1 MRMLA
6 SFSSKSIRP
15 PIQEQIS
22 ELQRKIQLL
31 EGDRSAQYESSESLI
46 QKNRE
51 KILQLRQENKVL
63 HRKLA
68 EQLAGDEKVIRDAFQ
83 SRSSEK
89 AAYRN
94 MSGKVAVQLL
104 DQKVCDKVKKLNA
117 LKHVTNTQRHRLE
130 ELNTEYNTVKAYRPG
145 LPTDSIAT
153 NEGDFADVQPQ
164 KTLRVLE
171 NRLEKSQLKCQ
182 EAEHITRSYLKLKA
196 HLQEESLTFQSQ
208 LDKLECEI
216 IRQKQELRDL
226 QLMNNN
232 AHQAKDA
239 AKAKLQRQEVMLYS
253 ERRERELILN
263 RYKKHA
269 EEQKAQADR
278 GERRAQRV
286 ALHTDELSSEAQ
298 RSGTAEGESDKIIS
312 GFEEAFTRITEAT
325 GVTEAQ
331 DPVQEWGEEVED
343 GVVYGVTLHREPA
356 CPSPSD
362 LVGVAC
368 VQYRTLKVRRV
379 KAATLELLIT
389 ELLNPTCN
397 EHDYARVF
405 LSTYR
410 AFTCTNTLI
419 EMLFQREDK
428 IINFDNSVCVRSSL
442 PALVRLWL
450 DEFSEDLRDS
460 PLYSSLRF
468 LSLHLRHRLCFRRL
482 AQQADALLHTF
493 QEEDRCAGTRS
504 EVTQVSG
511 DETGSVLTCPAQDI
525 AEELTRLDAA
535 LFVRVVPFHCLG
547 CVWSQR
553 DKKENRSLAPSVRA
567 TIAQFNAVTN
577 RVITSLLCPTSS
589 HTHAD
594 SHTPPSSISP
604 RLHLRGQHASPAHR
618 ARIIEKWISVAQECY
633 QLRNFSSLRA
643 ILSALQSNAV
653 YRLKKTWAA
662 VSKESLST
670 FDHLCESFPDEN
682 CVLSNREILE
692 DSNEDGE
699 ETSCAALR
707 SAKLSPSSRHTGYTG
722 GEVPYLGTYLTVL
735 TMLDTALPDTL
746 EDRLI
751 NFEKRRREFEVLSQ
765 IRQLQLSCSLYC
777 LPSHPHVSS
786 WLTSCSS
793 LSDQQS
799 YDLSRQ
805 LEPPVDSCPGSPSW
819 SHRLIS
825 KKLGL
830 LLSSSDSFRKKTHSD
845 QMSVSSSGSS
855 GSETD
860 DFSFTLRTK
869 SRSGLCLNISADSS
883 GSCPD
888 PRCSSPVRSSSPSDL
903 SGLSSEGVSPS
914 SPPSPS
920 PSPSPSRAG
929 SGKQSDGCIIRVSMA
944 LHSGSVVYKSILI
957 NSQDKTSQVIQ
968 RALEKHN
975 MENLS
980 CNDFTLTQIL
990 NCDK

>member
-1 MRMLA
+1 MRG
-6 SFSSKSIRP
+6 S
-15 PIQEQIS
+15 
-22 ELQRKIQLL
+22 
-31 EGDRSAQYESSESLI
+31 
-46 QKNRE
+46 
-51 KILQLRQENKVL
+51 LQLCVSERSVCVKRA
-63 HRKLA
+63 RKKRL
-68 EQLAGDEKVIRDAFQ
+68 LGDSDVWLTHFT
-83 SRSSEK
+83 
-89 AAYRN
+89 
-94 MSGKVAVQLL
+94 LL
-104 DQKVCDKVKKLNA
+104 DT
-117 LKHVTNTQRHRLE
+117 H
-130 ELNTEYNTVKAYRPG
+130 TE
-145 LPTDSIAT
+145 
-153 NEGDFADVQPQ
+153 
-164 KTLRVLE
+164 
-171 NRLEKSQLKCQ
+171 
-182 EAEHITRSYLKLKA
+182 
-196 HLQEESLTFQSQ
+196 
-208 LDKLECEI
+208 
-216 IRQKQELRDL
+216 
-226 QLMNNN
+226 
-232 AHQAKDA
+232 
-239 AKAKLQRQEVMLYS
+239 
-253 ERRERELILN
+253 
-263 RYKKHA
+263 
-269 EEQKAQADR
+269 
-278 GERRAQRV
+278 
-286 ALHTDELSSEAQ
+286 
-298 RSGTAEGESDKIIS
+298 
-312 GFEEAFTRITEAT
+312 
-325 GVTEAQ
+325 

-356 CPSPSD
+356 NALPSD

-379 KAATLELLIT
+379 KVATLEHLIT

-397 EHDYARVF
+397 EHDYARIF

-428 IINFDNSVCVRSSL
+428 IINLDKSVCVRSSL
-442 PALVRLWL
+442 PGLVRLWL
-450 DEFSEDLRDS
+450 EEFSEDLRDS

-493 QEEDRCAGTRS
+493 QEEDRCAEIRS

-547 CVWSQR
+547 CIWSQR

-567 TIAQFNAVTN
+567 TIAQFNSVTN
-577 RVITSLLCPTSS
+577 WVITSLLCPTSS
-589 HTHAD
+589 HTD
-594 SHTPPSSISP
+594 SHTPLSSISP
-604 RLHLRGQHASPAHR
+604 RLHPRGQHTSPAHR

-653 YRLKKTWAA
+653 YRLKKTWAT

-682 CVLSNREILE
+682 CVLSNKQILE
-692 DSNEDGE
+692 S
-699 ETSCAALR
+699 
-707 SAKLSPSSRHTGYTG
+707 YTG

-735 TMLDTALPDTL
+735 NMLDTALPDAL
-746 EDRLI
+746 EGRLI

-765 IRQLQLSCSLYC
+765 IRQLQVSCSLYC

-786 WLTSCSS
+786 WLNSCSP

-830 LLSSSDSFRKKTHSD
+830 LLSSSDSSRKKTHSD
-845 QMSVSSSGSS
+845 QISVSSSGSS

-860 DFSFTLRTK
+860 DFSFMLRPK
-869 SRSGLCLNISADSS
+869 SQSGSCLNISADSS

-888 PRCSSPVRSSSPSDL
+888 PRCSSPAHSSSQSDL
-903 SGLSSEGVSPS
+903 SGLSPEGVSPS
-914 SPPSPS
+914 SPT
-920 PSPSPSRAG
+920 SPSPSRAVYN
-929 SGKQSDGCIIRVSMA
+929 KQSDGCIIRVSMA

-990 NCDK
+990 NNDKELLIPDKANVFYAMCPSDSYDFVLRVRWRTHTLSPSPAVLRSADK